1 MARKILHTLKMDE
14 EITNKLEALNYEVNS
29 RKEIIAFMLG
39 SDYVNSD
46 AFVKYQ
52 DEYQKFFIEYQT
64 AKQVLE
70 DTYVRPLLED
80 GQTVTWNL
88 DFTTGELTIYE

>member
-46 AFVKYQ
+46 AFAKY
-52 DEYQKFFIEYQT
+52 
-64 AKQVLE
+64 
-70 DTYVRPLLED
+70 
-80 GQTVTWNL
+80 
-88 DFTTGELTIYE
+88 